1 MHMTPSQP
9 LAMPRTRP
17 SRLVRALTLGTLLAA
32 GAWVPAHATGWDLG
46 AALDLAATSRPLA
59 LGQREQGLALGH
71 SDLVARGPLGRAFGA
86 QLGVAAHS
94 HDGDTEFELEE
105 AWLETRTLPG
115 GLQLRLGRFASQIG
129 HLNEQHPHAD
139 DFAERPLLYR
149 GFLGGHWFDD
159 GLRLNWTA
167 PTPFFLRLGAEVF
180 SGRQLVPEAA
190 SSRKPGALT
199 LSAKLGGDIGV
210 SQSWQAGVSY
220 LHNRRE
226 AVQADEGGH
235 GDEDHDGH
243 DEHEGDEDHG
253 ADEGH
258 EHEHA
263 HGARFGGRRTWL
275 LDFTWKWAPG
285 GNNRLGQVRIS
296 AEFARVSGINRHAGS
311 ADHHQAAALAAVW
324 RFQPEWEVGAR
335 VDRLRLRIPHG
346 DHFHDGRLN
355 ERALMLAWKPSHS
368 QTLRLQV
375 TQQRDAVGIADAAR
389 RALQLQ
395 YVLSLGAHGAHTF

>member
-1 MHMTPSQP
+1 MTQAFFTGRLCRLGRHTLPAA
-9 LAMPRTRP
+9 LACAMATATTAA
-17 SRLVRALTLGTLLAA
+17 SAQGTGLAA
-32 GAWVPAHATGWDLG
+32 WDLG
-46 AALDLAATSRPLA
+46 AVLDLGATSRPLA

-71 SDLVARGPLGRAFGA
+71 SDLVARGPLGRAFAA

-94 HDGDTEFELEE
+94 HDGATEFELEE

-129 HLNEQHPHAD
+129 HVNEQHPHAD
-139 DFAERPLLYR
+139 DFVERPLLYR

-180 SGRQLVPEAA
+180 SGRQLVPEAL

-210 SQSWQAGVSY
+210 SQSWQAGLSY

-226 AVQADEGGH
+226 ALPEDEHAGH
-235 GDEDHDGH
+235 GDEDHEDH
-243 DEHEGDEDHG
+243 DEHEDHD

-258 EHEHA
+258 EGHDHA

-285 GNNRLGQVRIS
+285 GNNRLGQVRLS
-296 AEFARVSGINRHAGS
+296 AELARVSGLNPYARSG
-311 ADHHQAAALAAVW
+311 DHHQAVALAAVW

-335 VDRLRLRIPHG
+335 FDRLRLRIPHG
-346 DHFHDGRLN
+346 DHFHDGRLD
-355 ERALMLAWKPSHS
+355 EHALMLAYKPSHS

-375 TQQRDAVGIADAAR
+375 TQQRDAAGIADAAR
-389 RALQLQ
+389 RSVQLQ